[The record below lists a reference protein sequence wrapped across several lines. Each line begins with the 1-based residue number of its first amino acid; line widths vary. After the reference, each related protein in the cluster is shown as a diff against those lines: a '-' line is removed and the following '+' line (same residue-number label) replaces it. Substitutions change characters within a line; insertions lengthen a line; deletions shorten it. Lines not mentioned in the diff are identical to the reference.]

1 MTAFESWIDRVEV
14 RTDVAT
20 AAPVRAL
27 AATLEGPVPISAE
40 PGAPIPPLWLWLY
53 FLPIA
58 PMREV
63 GTDGHP
69 RRGGFLP
76 PIDLPRRMWAGSR
89 CRFLGEAHIGAA
101 LERRSTIRAIAAK
114 EGKSG
119 PMVFVTVEHETSAD
133 GAAVMS
139 ETQDIV
145 YLPLPE
151 QFSPPPAQPLPS
163 CDWSARVNVDPVLLF
178 RFSALTFN
186 GHRIHYDRP
195 YAMEAE
201 KYPGLVVHGPLQ
213 ALWLHEAGR
222 AARPG
227 AAPNR
232 FDFRGV
238 RPLFDFDAVSLGHR
252 TRADGGLD
260 LFTANGEGA
269 ICMQAEMHWPA
280 AITG

>member
-1 MTAFESWIDRVEV
+1 VTAFESWIDRVEV

-163 CDWSARVNVDPVLLF
+163 CESPLDSWTPSFLILRQGGHDGQRQIQRRVQARRGASD
-178 RFSALTFN
+178 
-186 GHRIHYDRP
+186 DRTGL
-195 YAMEAE
+195 
-201 KYPGLVVHGPLQ
+201 PG
-213 ALWLHEAGR
+213 
-222 AARPG
+222 
-227 AAPNR
+227 
-232 FDFRGV
+232 
-238 RPLFDFDAVSLGHR
+238 
-252 TRADGGLD
+252 
-260 LFTANGEGA
+260 
-269 ICMQAEMHWPA
+269 C
-280 AITG
+280 